1 MVRIDTI
8 ELFPFGQDDF
18 QRGRIT
24 PTKSTVILIRWTVVI
39 ICAYLI
45 IYYRAESTISSDIL
59 NLLVALYMGTN
70 VALYSIKEE
79 MFRRPAFHS
88 SLLVLDTFVITI
100 SLIVNGKVESEFFLT
115 FFFLIIICFFFENT
129 KTVAVIGLWFHGR

>member
-1 MVRIDTI
+1 MARTDAI
-8 ELFPFGQDDF
+8 ELFTFSQGDF
-18 QRGRIT
+18 QREDVT

-45 IYYRAESTISSDIL
+45 IHRVESTISGDLL
-59 NLLVALYMGTN
+59 NVLVALYMGTN

-100 SLIVNGKVESEFFLT
+100 SLIVNGKVDSEFFLT
-115 FFFLIIICFFFENT
+115 FFFLIIICYFLRIP
-129 KTVAVIGLWFHGR
+129 KPSP

>member
-1 MVRIDTI
+1 MVRTDTI

-45 IYYRAESTISSDIL
+45 IYRAKSTISSDLL

-88 SLLVLDTFVITI
+88 SLLAQLPH
-100 SLIVNGKVESEFFLT
+100 
-115 FFFLIIICFFFENT
+115 CFGQWGEDRYRKSFILF
-129 KTVAVIGLWFHGR
+129 KGLL

>member
-45 IYYRAESTISSDIL
+45 IYRAESTISSDLL

-115 FFFLIIICFFFENT
+115 FFFLINICGFFEDT

>member
-45 IYYRAESTISSDIL
+45 IYYRAESTISSDLL

-115 FFFLIIICFFFENT
+115 FFFLINICGFFEDT
-129 KTVAVIGLWFHGR
+129 KTVAVISILS

>member
-1 MVRIDTI
+1 MVRTDTI

-45 IYYRAESTISSDIL
+45 IYYRAESTISSDLLI
-59 NLLVALYMGTN
+59 LLVALYMGTN
-70 VALYSIKEE
+70 VALYSIKDE
-79 MFRRPAFHS
+79 MFCRPAFHS

-100 SLIVNGKVESEFFLT
+100 SLIVNGKVESDFFSR
-115 FFFLIIICFFFENT
+115 FSS
-129 KTVAVIGLWFHGR
+129 